1 MGTMSPSVVFLGT
14 TFQNSCGVP
23 FKGRKSLVGCRLKD
37 SSKIGGSKSGSKVGG
52 VTTVVAKVL
61 I

>member
-1 MGTMSPSVVFLGT
+1 MWGRPGGGGFLGT

-37 SSKIGGSKSGSKVGG
+37 SSKIGGSKGGRGVGG
-52 VTTVVAKVL
+52 
-61 I
+61 